1 MYDYTE
7 MREKSLMDAG
17 VLYKAYKDYAY
28 LYKFLEEYR
37 KEHKYAVSEEEMRS
51 RIRYILK
58 NKIKQRDEISTLC
71 WILGEED
78 VREKDKY

>member
-1 MYDYTE
+1 MTLRE
-7 MREKSLMDAG
+7 MQEKDVDIGSLYR
-17 VLYKAYKDYAY
+17 LYHN
-28 LYKFLEEYR
+28 YKFLYEYWQKNR
-37 KEHKYAVSEEEMRS
+37 NTRVVSEQEMRD
-51 RIRYILK
+51 RINYILK